1 MLRNL
6 LIVGVGGSLG
16 TIARFLIVLMF
27 ARDAPTH
34 FPLGTFVVNVAGCL
48 IMGVVFGLSQRF
60 DWLST
65 EWRFFLATGFCG
77 GFTTFSAFAYDNLV
91 LLQYRDYTT
100 FLANALLSFAA
111 CLTAAFIGF
120 VLARG

>member
-1 MLRNL
+1 MLRNV

-16 TIARFLIVLMF
+16 TIARFLLVLFF
-27 ARDAPTH
+27 AREAPTH
-34 FPLGTFVVNVAGCL
+34 FPLGTLIVNVTGCL
-48 IMGVVFGLSQRF
+48 LMGAIFGLSLRF

-77 GFTTFSAFAYDNLV
+77 GFTTFSAFAYENLV
-91 LLQYRDYTT
+91 LLQHRDYTT
-100 FLANALLSFAA
+100 FLANTLLSFAA
-111 CLTAAFIGF
+111 CLTAVFIGF